1 MNGGHHTQTP
11 PNAAQP
17 ESVQL
22 ILIRPQDFPFV
33 EAFREIIDSL
43 QQGFTE
49 LGIKFRQNINRI
61 EPGAVPIILGAHHLT
76 PETAVKLPPE
86 TILYNLENLVEGY
99 PWFSEAY
106 LDLLRRFAVWD
117 FSAHNIDILGQR
129 GITSATHVPIGYSQ
143 VLERIPRID
152 EDIDV
157 LFYGVLSPRRKVVL
171 EDLGVAGIRVVAL
184 NGVFGPE
191 RDAWIARAKIV
202 LNLHAAEGGSFEAAR
217 VTYLLANAKT
227 VVSECN
233 RAGEIDADLA
243 TGLVATPTKSIVD
256 ECRRLLA
263 DPDRRTQIGT
273 RGRELMRDPSRSIR
287 EILKRALAIQEPN

>member
-1 MNGGHHTQTP
+1 MNGGLHTQTQP
-11 PNAAQP
+11 DAAQL
-17 ESVQL
+17 ERVQL
-22 ILIRPQDFPFV
+22 VLIRPRDFLFV
-33 EAFREIIDSL
+33 EAFREVIDSL

-49 LGIKFRQNINRI
+49 LGIKCRQNINRI
-61 EPGAVPIILGAHHLT
+61 EPGALPIILGAHHLT
-76 PETAVKLPPE
+76 PEIAEKLPSE

-106 LDLLRRFAVWD
+106 LDLLQRFAVWD
-117 FSAHNIDILGQR
+117 FSAKNINILGQR
-129 GITSATHVPIGYSQ
+129 GITGVTHVPIGYSP

-152 EDIDV
+152 EDLDV
-157 LFYGVLSPRRKVVL
+157 LFYGIRSPRRQAAL
-171 EDLGVAGIRVVAL
+171 EDLGVAGIRVAAL
-184 NGVFGPE
+184 SGVFGPE

-243 TGLVATPTKSIVD
+243 TGLVAAPRSSIVD

-263 DPDRRTQIGT
+263 DPDERKQIGA
-273 RGRELMRDPSRSIR
+273 RGRDLMRNPSRSICG
-287 EILKRALAIQEPN
+287 ILGRALAIRKPD

>member
-1 MNGGHHTQTP
+1 MNGGNHAQAQP
-11 PNAAQP
+11 DAAQL
-17 ESVQL
+17 EHVQL
-22 ILIRPQDFPFV
+22 VLIRPRDFVFV

-49 LGIKFRQNINRI
+49 LGIKCRQNINRI
-61 EPGAVPIILGAHHLT
+61 ESGAVPIILGAHHLT
-76 PETAVKLPPE
+76 PEAAEKLPPK
-86 TILYNLENLVEGY
+86 TILYNLENLIEGY

-106 LDLLRRFAVWD
+106 LDLLQRFAVWD
-117 FSAHNIDILGQR
+117 FSANNIDILVQH
-129 GITSATHVPIGYSQ
+129 GIAGATHVPIGYSP
-143 VLERIPRID
+143 VLERIPKID
-152 EDIDV
+152 EDLDV
-157 LFYGVLSPRRKVVL
+157 LFYGILSPRRKAAL
-171 EDLGVAGIRVVAL
+171 EELGVAGIRIAAL

-233 RAGEIDADLA
+233 RPGEIDADLA
-243 TGLVATPTKSIVD
+243 TGLVATPRSSIVD

-263 DPDRRTQIGT
+263 DPDRRRQIGA
-273 RGRELMRDPSRSIR
+273 RGRDLMRDPSRSVCG
-287 EILKRALAIQEPN
+287 ILRRALAIRKPD